1 VGIGQQRAH
10 YLLAA
15 AAIALV
21 MAGCATIGIEPGPP
35 LESVSVQKLEY
46 YPYQVKGYQNS
57 FPERTVLVLR
67 PVDQREFIDAG
78 TDNHA
83 ARGDNPAIGITTG
96 QKGQIVQRLYSDP
109 LGPIVQNALAGS
121 AEEAGMSPRLSSEDK
136 YQPGKV
142 VNADY
147 VLASKITR
155 CWVIKRRGPDGEYG
169 PVWATS
175 ANFAIDVTLYK
186 PPFSVAFWQGTSQST
201 YNDPPVGS
209 FGLGP
214 EDAAGIYDEPGQVL
228 SVALTRGVAGIFQRP
243 DLRTLVMQD
252 PIHVR

>member
-1 VGIGQQRAH
+1 MGHHRTR

-15 AAIALV
+15 AAVALL
-21 MAGCATIGIEPGPP
+21 MAGCATLGVEPGPP
-35 LESVSVQKLEY
+35 LDEVSVQKLEY

-57 FPERTVLVLR
+57 YPERTVLVLR
-67 PVDQREFIDAG
+67 PVEEREFIDAG

-83 ARGDNPAIGITTG
+83 PHDNHPAIGITTG
-96 QKGQIVQRLYSDP
+96 QKGQIVQRLYADP
-109 LGPIVQNALAGS
+109 LGPIVENALAGS
-121 AEEAGMSPRLSSEDK
+121 VEEAGMSPRLSNDDK
-136 YQPGKV
+136 YQAGKV

-147 VLASKITR
+147 VLASKIKR

-186 PPFSVAFWQGTSQST
+186 PPFSVAFWEGTSQST

-209 FGLGP
+209 FGLGS

-228 SVALTRGVAGIFQRP
+228 SVALTRAVAGILQRQ

-252 PIHVR
+252 PIHAR